1 MRKVL
6 FLDRDGVINIDHGYL
21 YKPEQFEFIDGV
33 FEGCRQFQQAGFD
46 IAIITNQS
54 GIGRGYYT
62 ESDFAK
68 LTQWMVAEFN
78 NQHINIL
85 DVKYCPHHPEK
96 ANPKYLKVCECRKP
110 APGMLLEVIN
120 QHQVDPKM
128 SIMVGDKPSDMQAA
142 INAGI
147 ATKYLVTTGK
157 TLTEQGEN
165 LADAVFDSLE
175 VLAQSVLN

>member
-1 MRKVL
+1 
-6 FLDRDGVINIDHGYL
+6 
-21 YKPEQFEFIDGV
+21 
-33 FEGCRQFQQAGFD
+33 
-46 IAIITNQS
+46 
-54 GIGRGYYT
+54 
-62 ESDFAK
+62 
-68 LTQWMVAEFN
+68 
-78 NQHINIL
+78 
-85 DVKYCPHHPEK
+85 
-96 ANPKYLKVCECRKP
+96 
-110 APGMLLEVIN
+110 MLLEVIN